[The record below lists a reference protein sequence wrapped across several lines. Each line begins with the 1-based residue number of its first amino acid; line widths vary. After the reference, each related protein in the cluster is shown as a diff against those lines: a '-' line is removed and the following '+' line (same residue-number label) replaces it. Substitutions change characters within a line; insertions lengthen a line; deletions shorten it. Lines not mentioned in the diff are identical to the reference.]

1 MLDNTKL
8 SSSMQDYL
16 EAILELEES
25 ENQVRVTDI
34 ANRLKIAKASVN
46 QTIGKLKETGLI
58 RQQAYGP
65 VELTDRGRE
74 LAGKVVQRHRKL
86 RKFLV
91 EVLGVDQQTAE
102 QDACLMEHAVSPQTM
117 DRLTDFL
124 SSNGYLNDG
133 RNTGSGSG
141 ISVQSPERADIRNDE
156 NDSVNESMKMPAIA
170 LSELKKGQRGKVV
183 KVSTKGAIR
192 RRIMEM
198 GIITGTE
205 ILVKGF
211 APLGD
216 PMELGIKG
224 YNLSLRKAEAS
235 EIFVDLV

>member
-1 MLDNTKL
+1 MPDKL
-8 SSSMQDYL
+8 SSSMQDFL
-16 EAILELEES
+16 EAILELEEN
-25 ENQVRVTDI
+25 ENHVRVTDI

-46 QTIGKLKETGLI
+46 QTVGKLKETGLI
-58 RQQAYGP
+58 RQQSYGP
-65 VELTDRGRE
+65 VELTDQGRE
-74 LAGKVVQRHRKL
+74 LAGKIVQRHRKL

-102 QDACLMEHAVSPQTM
+102 QDACRIEHAVSPQTM

-124 SSNGYLNDG
+124 SDNGYLNDEQ
-133 RNTGSGSG
+133 NNGSRVG
-141 ISVQSPERADIRNDE
+141 IHEKNPEAAGIRKGEDGMNI
-156 NDSVNESMKMPAIA
+156 VTLA

-205 ILVKGF
+205 IIVKGF

-235 EIFVDLV
+235 EIIVELI

>member
-1 MLDNTKL
+1 MLDNNKL

-16 EAILELEES
+16 EAIYELELS

-46 QTIGKLKETGLI
+46 QTIGKLKEAGLI

-65 VELTDRGRE
+65 VELTSQGRE
-74 LAGKVVQRHRKL
+74 LAGKIVQRHRKL

-91 EVLGVDQQTAE
+91 EVLGVDQTTAE
-102 QDACLMEHAVSPQTM
+102 EDACRMEHAVSSQTM
-117 DRLTDFL
+117 DRLTEFL
-124 SSNGYLNDG
+124 SNNEYIYNGKKVKNDICCGDEAGESLNG
-133 RNTGSGSG
+133 GECMCARNGA
-141 ISVQSPERADIRNDE
+141 V
-156 NDSVNESMKMPAIA
+156 A
-170 LSELKKGQRGKVV
+170 LSELKTGQRGKVV
-183 KVSTKGAIR
+183 KVCTKGEVR

-205 ILVKGF
+205 IQVKGF

-235 EIFVDLV
+235 EIFVELI

>member
-1 MLDNTKL
+1 MLNNNKL

-16 EAILELEES
+16 EAILELEEN

-46 QTIGKLKETGLI
+46 QTIGRLKETGLI
-58 RQQAYGP
+58 RQQTYGP
-65 VELTDRGRE
+65 VELTSQGRE
-74 LAGKVVQRHRKL
+74 LAGKIIQRHRKL

-124 SSNGYLNDG
+124 SNNGYLNEVRSSDSANSTDEK
-133 RNTGSGSG
+133 RYET
-141 ISVQSPERADIRNDE
+141 ADIRKGEDNM
-156 NDSVNESMKMPAIA
+156 NIITLA
-170 LSELKKGQRGKVV
+170 LSELKRGQRGKVV
-183 KVSTKGAIR
+183 KVSTKGMIR

-235 EIFVDLV
+235 EIFVEVL